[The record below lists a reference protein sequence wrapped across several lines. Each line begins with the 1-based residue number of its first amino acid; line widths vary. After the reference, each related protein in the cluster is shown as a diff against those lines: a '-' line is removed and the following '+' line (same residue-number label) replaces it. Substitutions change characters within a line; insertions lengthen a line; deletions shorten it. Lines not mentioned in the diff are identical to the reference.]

1 MPPENCTQEQPHPEC
16 PHPVWHKIRIDH
28 HRIANP
34 GNTSSGNLNILTALE
49 SNTAPMGTTILILVL
64 LIIFWLSD
72 RTKIN
77 GNSPSRQHTRGRIQS
92 NIGNTVLIQRDK
104 RNLLSDT
111 FSPSFRLLRISSIDL
126 RCFSFLRFNFLRASL
141 FHHLDSG
148 ISCGNPNPSIATQR
162 QDPSRLCST
171 TRLSGRPCTKIP
183 YRTTPSHIFSKATSH
198 KSVIPFRH
206 KYSDKVIEM
215 EPSSSLI
222 RSTIKPSPT
231 SVSRISYAR
240 GMNSPAI
247 SLNRFS
253 SPRKKRNS

>member
-1 MPPENCTQEQPHPEC
+1 
-16 PHPVWHKIRIDH
+16 
-28 HRIANP
+28 
-34 GNTSSGNLNILTALE
+34 
-49 SNTAPMGTTILILVL
+49 MGTTSLIVVILIL
-64 LIIFWLSD
+64 LIIFSPSD
-72 RTKIN
+72 PTRIN
-77 GNSPSRQHTRGRIQS
+77 DSSHSRQHTQGRIQPD
-92 NIGNTVLIQRDK
+92 IGNIVLIQRDK
-104 RNLLSDT
+104 RNLFSDT

-126 RCFSFLRFNFLRASL
+126 RCFSFLRLNFLRASL

-162 QDPSRLCST
+162 QDPSPLCST

-183 YRTTPSHIFSKATSH
+183 YRTTPSHIFSKAASH
-198 KSVIPFRH
+198 ISVIPFCH
-206 KYSDKVIEM
+206 KYSDKVIET

-240 GMNSPAI
+240 GMNSPAT

-253 SPRKKRNS
+253 SRRKKRNS